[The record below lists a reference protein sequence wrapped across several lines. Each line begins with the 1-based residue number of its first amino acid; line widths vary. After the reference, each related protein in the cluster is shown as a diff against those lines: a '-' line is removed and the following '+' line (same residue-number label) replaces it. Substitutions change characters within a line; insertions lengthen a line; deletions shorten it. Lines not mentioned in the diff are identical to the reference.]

1 LNPSVV
7 QSFDGQPVLQ
17 GSHVGVDILVVAAK
31 PARELSD
38 GERTRGPELT
48 QQFPALRGE
57 GAEQLAHFV
66 ETDSEMGLGLSA

>member
-1 LNPSVV
+1 LNPPVV

-17 GSHVGVDILVVAAK
+17 GNHVGVDIFVVAAEF
-31 PARELSD
+31 PCQLGD
-38 GERTRGPELT
+38 GKWARGPELT

-66 ETDSEMGLGLSA
+66 ETDSEMGLG